1 MEVTIFSGNLRADV
15 LEVCRSVGYAPRHFE
30 MQDINVH
37 IYLDD
42 VQGALQKAVTTNPLL
57 KQQMMAAGRSV
68 VGDMATVMA
77 HAVAMAEKEI
87 TDIDN
92 DVTLLGSL
100 KQAKTQNI
108 LSRLPNQIEAAK
120 QYIQPKVQNAAMAAW
135 QEYCRDHSEY
145 RQYQFVAVV
154 KIGAG
159 VFKIIFS
166 AVHIGASAGATLAV
180 GIVGIACSAVEVFDQ
195 IYDLSKEAE
204 KVEEEVFNSVAATL
218 KNRHGTKWDAAKF
231 SLGTIGRKVIPA
243 NLLDKVVDSP
253 VKCEELNKLYKHK
266 VQGLDVKSHE
276 LAIKLNEALEK
287 SDQLE
292 DALKEEEQKRMSA
305 IVAATPPRDP
315 SGRRGAM
322 SLGNLPNPQQS
333 AQAQKLEK
341 LQGVIN
347 DQIIRVETLSQRVNT
362 GRELH
367 DIYAAYIEDLKR
379 DMPRYM
385 PQIAE
390 AFGFAANV
398 LLSAVPAMSAAAA
411 HEAIKP
417 EEWHDIILDASGDLA
432 ETFGPEAAHQ
442 AKMMIQK
449 VRHHRTVHA

>member
-1 MEVTIFSGNLRADV
+1 MDVTIFSGNLKSDV
-15 LEVCRSVGYAPRHFE
+15 FEICRSVGYAPRHFE
-30 MQDINVH
+30 MADINVH
-37 IYLDD
+37 IYLTD
-42 VQGALQKAVTTNPLL
+42 VQGALQKALMQDPLL
-57 KQQMMAAGRSV
+57 KNQMMAAGRSV

-145 RQYQFVAVV
+145 RQYQFLAVV

-180 GIVGIACSAVEVFDQ
+180 GIVGIVCSAVEVFDQ

-204 KVEEEVFNSVAATL
+204 KVEEEVFNSIAATL
-218 KNRHGTKWDAAKF
+218 KKRGTKWNAAKL

-243 NLLDKVVDSP
+243 NLLDKVVDTP
-253 VKCEELNKLYKHK
+253 VKCEELNKLYLHK
-266 VQGLDVKSHE
+266 VQGLRVNSDN
-276 LAIKLNEALEK
+276 LAVKLNEALEK

-292 DALKEEEQKRMSA
+292 KVLEEEEQKRMSA

-333 AQAQKLEK
+333 AQAQALEK
-341 LQGVIN
+341 LQAVIN

-379 DMPRYM
+379 DMPRFM

-398 LLSAVPAMSAAAA
+398 LLSAVPVMAGAAA
-411 HEAIKP
+411 HEHIKP

-449 VRHHRTVHA
+449 VRHHRTAHA